1 MNNHDAE
8 SLMSI
13 ILMSLGLAILICLV
27 WKAIPEVHLQLN
39 VDIKSQFK

>member
-1 MNNHDAE
+1 MNNHDVE
-8 SLMSI
+8 SAIATTLI
-13 ILMSLGLAILICLV
+13 SLGLAILICQA